1 MKINLFKSDLINLLT
16 LFLINLYIILS
27 LTLELILFNLNFVN
41 QFIIVLTG
49 FLTIISMI
57 SNKKFSFSFH
67 KVPIQY
73 VLFFILLF
81 FIIINSIYVRNE
93 IQFGALFN
101 LLMGLFIGRYLA
113 ISRNSFSIIILSPFL
128 ILLIF
133 ILYKLSINLNPNEI
147 FIRSRNYVSFFLIVT
162 VIPYYFMK
170 IKNNESFSFIPAF
183 FTLILSFYSLG
194 RSGILSSFILFIG
207 VYLASKINYR
217 LKKYIGFSIIILII
231 ISFSFYLI
239 NYTTVESIE
248 RITNPEDWGEL
259 GGRSSFIENYINNSN
274 LFSFLFGMDTDRYE
288 ILYIGGSYIP
298 GHVHSSILNFISV
311 TGIAS
316 FLFLGYLILKF
327 NFIAKNNF
335 SLSLILL
342 ALLFRISTETGLLF
356 GYFDYVIWMF
366 VFYDSNNKKN
376 ISKDLLIR

>member
-288 ILYIGGSYIP
+288 ILYI
-298 GHVHSSILNFISV
+298 
-311 TGIAS
+311 
-316 FLFLGYLILKF
+316 
-327 NFIAKNNF
+327 
-335 SLSLILL
+335 
-342 ALLFRISTETGLLF
+342 
-356 GYFDYVIWMF
+356 
-366 VFYDSNNKKN
+366 
-376 ISKDLLIR
+376 